1 MTTPFDPFAGQQI
14 LGTAPTTE
22 QQREI
27 WAASQLGDDASL
39 AYNESVRLE
48 LEGAL
53 DEGTFERAFETVLRR
68 HEILCA
74 NVSGDGLSL
83 LLMEPPVGRLKKTDW
98 SSLSPEEQS
107 KRLEELYQLEVDT
120 VFDLTQPG
128 LFRGELVKLSSE
140 KFVFVFT
147 AHHIICDGWSLAVIV
162 KDLARAY
169 TDEKLG
175 FGESAPVSLTYSQYA
190 RDEAARPASEQAADD
205 DYFLSKMK
213 GELPILDL
221 PLDRPRPA
229 RRSFRARREDHSLG
243 APLVARL
250 RELGQRERVSLFA
263 TLLSGFAMTIARIAS
278 QEEIVLGVPFAGQ
291 SLTGHPDLVGHAV
304 NMLPIRLPIVPQKP
318 FKDLLKEAKGAM
330 LDAQE
335 HQATT
340 LGRLLQKLPIPRD
353 PTRPPLFSV
362 TFNLDPGVSKADIA
376 FQGVDA
382 TLHTNPRTFE
392 NFEIFVNAVETRETV
407 ELECQYNADLF
418 DARTIRRFLSAFERA
433 LTSAAAEPS
442 ELVGR
447 VDILPEGDLEA
458 IARFNQTEHAYP
470 QGITVDQWIQRI
482 IESQPTQTAIA
493 FQGRALSY
501 GELGERSLI
510 LAKHLVASGIGPGK
524 YVGVCLDRSPELIIS
539 ILAAWRAG
547 AAYVPMDPDYPTD
560 RLRAMVEDSAMT
572 VMLTSQKLKSELTLG
587 VDKSLIV
594 EELLGQGTAPDVE
607 LPKTDPEN
615 VAYVIF
621 TSGSTGRP
629 KGVMVPHRA
638 VANLLESVRRRPGL
652 SPNDTV
658 LGITTLSFDIAVSEI
673 WLPLVVGAK
682 IVLTTRDVA
691 SDGHSLRTLV
701 ESENVSFID
710 ATPATYRLLLG
721 AGWRGHGNLKLICTG
736 EAMPADLA
744 RELLGC
750 SAELWNGYGPTE
762 TTVWSTFWKAT
773 SGFSKVLIGRPLDN
787 TQIHILDAERRP
799 VPIGTS
805 GELYIGGAGVSHGY
819 LGRPDLTDERFVS
832 DPFTPA
838 SYPAGN
844 PSGRMYRTGDL
855 GRYLPSGDIE
865 CLGRN
870 DHQVKLRG
878 FRIELGDIE
887 VALAAHAQVAQ
898 ATVILREDQ
907 SGNPALVGYI
917 VPKGTSPSTA
927 ELRTHLKSRLPDYM
941 VPALYVELPELP
953 LTPSGKIDRK
963 ALPAPHADQKR
974 SDAEFIA
981 PRTPSEELLAK
992 LWAEVLKL
1000 GRVSVEDDF
1009 FALGGHSLLAS
1020 QILARLRRDH
1030 SIDLSFRKFFEA
1042 PTIALLANAVDQA
1055 QSSGGPKREPL
1066 RRRNPSDPIPLSI
1079 SQERQFLLEEMDPAQ
1094 RITHNLP
1101 AAWEF
1106 RGPVKL
1112 ELLQKSLDHLVSRH
1126 EPLRTT
1132 FGGEG
1137 GKPLQRVVHQLKLP
1151 IGFRDLRALPEE
1163 EKRPAMMREVEEV
1176 SHEPFDLE
1184 KGPLFRSILF
1194 QFEDERFIYFS
1205 LRHNIVWDGWSFDIF
1220 LSELSA
1226 GYAAYAE
1233 GREPALPELPF
1244 SYGDFATWQRK
1255 DLEGPEMQ
1263 NRVAWWKKELAGSP
1277 PDMDFPK
1284 DYLRLTQSAY
1294 AGGNAKL
1301 TLAKEYSTKLTE
1313 VAHRAS
1319 TTFFMALYASYVA
1332 LLHRYSGEKELLVG
1346 LPVRGRYLPELEH
1359 LIGPFT
1365 NTIVLR
1371 SSVNPD
1377 DSFLSHL
1384 TKIRDRSLEAFTYEE
1399 TPLELLSSH
1408 LPPVRALFSFQDTRE
1423 RPKMLGTIPIE
1434 QTDVEHPAASN
1445 DLMVWAVERHNKIIA
1460 IANFNSEIF
1469 EKKTIERFLRS
1480 LQTLLDS
1487 VIANPEAPISSLVL
1501 CSPEDEASV
1510 GTVDGS
1516 GSFHPLALLEA
1527 RAARE
1532 PGAVWEK
1539 TGDSAKTVS
1548 DLLEQTQR
1556 VTAHLKARGVG
1567 PGSRVLLLGAPSS
1580 AELVPLVYGVWGA
1593 GGVVAALP
1601 ADTPRSLA
1609 ERFTRA
1615 LAPALIVTDG
1625 LDDSSL
1631 GAPQVRSADLLSETG
1646 AVPFML
1652 HAEAWAQLGLD
1663 GQGEPTIEVVLG
1675 DCLGR
1680 AASGLVDKLGSD
1692 MGQPTWIEF
1701 DPLSDAFG
1709 VHITAAAL
1717 LRSALARPSAKSEVD
1732 SLLDALEGE
1741 KIGAAL
1747 GSSVTVT
1754 VAAEEGAKLPGV
1766 CVLWG
1771 ESTEAALTHLAEK
1784 TRVLTA
1790 RALRCQASDGQGR
1803 WLLFANPYE
1812 ARRGDL
1818 VGELVRPGSRLC
1830 IESSHGQALPWGVR
1844 GQLRF
1849 EDAKGHAIL
1858 SSGARLLEGGLTDG
1872 QLDTGR
1878 AWPGTRVALDGL
1890 AASVRR
1896 LEAITDSFA
1905 LTEPNGAHGSEVV
1918 LYFVGPQSLSPADLR
1933 RALRELLPES
1943 LIPRLLTRVD
1953 ALPRGDAGQVDVA
1966 ELPSPLKKSKAAR
1979 VAPRTKSEGVV
1990 VKLVEEI
1997 LGQRN
2002 VSIHDNFFELGG
2014 HSLLCLRLVADL
2026 ERETG
2031 RRLSPRIFLLS
2042 SLAQA
2047 AQALDAMGQSE
2058 VPGAHPETKPTQAA
2072 QAEKPKGAAE
2082 RVLRG
2087 IQGLFGGNQK

>member
-53 DEGTFERAFETVLRR
+53 DEGTFERAFEALLRR

-98 SSLSPEEQS
+98 SALSPEDQE
-107 KRLEELYQLEVDT
+107 KKLAELYQREVDT
-120 VFDLTQPG
+120 VFDLTQPA
-128 LFRGELVKLSSE
+128 LFRAELVKLSPE

-162 KDLARAY
+162 KDLARLY

-175 FGESAPVSLTYSQYA
+175 FGESPPVSLTYSQYA
-190 RDEAARPASEQAADD
+190 RNEAARPASEQAADD
-205 DYFLSKMK
+205 EYFLNKMK

-243 APLVARL
+243 APLIAKL
-250 RELGQRERVSLFA
+250 RELAQRERVSLFA

-304 NMLPIRLPIVPQKP
+304 NMLPIRLPIVGAHP
-318 FKDLLKEAKGAM
+318 FTNLLKEARNAI

-382 TLHTNPRTFE
+382 TLHTNPRTYE

-433 LTSAAAEPS
+433 LTSAVSEPS

-470 QGITVDQWIQRI
+470 QGITVDQWVQRVV
-482 IESQPTQTAIA
+482 ESQPTQTAIV
-493 FQGRALSY
+493 FQGRTLSY

-510 LAKHLVASGIGPGK
+510 LAKHLVANGVGPGK

-572 VMLTSQKLKSELTLG
+572 VMLTSQKLKSELNLG
-587 VDKSLIV
+587 VEKSLIV

-607 LPKTDPEN
+607 LPKGDPEN

-652 SPNDTV
+652 SPSDTV
-658 LGITTLSFDIAVSEI
+658 LAITTLSFDIAVSEI

-691 SDGHSLRTLV
+691 SDGHLLRTLV

-750 SAELWNGYGPTE
+750 SGELWNGYGPTE

-773 SGFSKVLIGRPLDN
+773 NGFSKVLIGRPLDN

-799 VPIGTS
+799 VPIGTA
-805 GELYIGGAGVSHGY
+805 GEIYIGGAGVSHGY
-819 LGRPDLTDERFVS
+819 LGRPDLTDERFVP
-832 DPFTPA
+832 DPFTPPT
-838 SYPAGN
+838 YPAGN
-844 PSGRMYRTGDL
+844 PRGLMYRTGDL

-887 VALAAHAQVAQ
+887 VALAAHPEVAQ

-907 SGNPALVGYI
+907 PGNPALVGYI
-917 VPKGTSPSTA
+917 VTKGSSPQAA

-974 SDAEFIA
+974 SEAEFVA

-1030 SIDLSFRKFFEA
+1030 GIDLSFRKFFEA
-1042 PTIALLANAVDQA
+1042 PTIALLAKAVDQA
-1055 QSSGGPKREPL
+1055 QSSGGPKREPP
-1066 RRRNPSDPIPLSI
+1066 RRRNPGDPIPLSI

-1112 ELLQKSLDHLVSRH
+1112 EILQKSLDHLVSRH
-1126 EPLRTT
+1126 EPLRAT

-1151 IGFRDLRALPEE
+1151 IGFRDLRGLPEE

-1220 LSELSA
+1220 LSELSE
-1226 GYAAYAE
+1226 GYAAFAE
-1233 GREPALPELPF
+1233 GREPNLPELPL
-1244 SYGDFATWQRK
+1244 SYGDYAIWQRK
-1255 DLEGPEMQ
+1255 DLESPEMQ

-1284 DYLRLTQSAY
+1284 DYRRLTQSTY

-1301 TLAKEYSTKLTE
+1301 TLAKEYSGKLTE

-1377 DSFLSHL
+1377 DSFLTHL
-1384 TKIRDRSLEAFTYEE
+1384 AKIRDRSLEAFSYEE

-1434 QTDVEHPAASN
+1434 QTDVEHPAAAN

-1469 EKKTIERFLRS
+1469 EKRTIERFLRS

-1487 VIANPEAPISSLVL
+1487 VIANPEAPISSLAL
-1501 CSPEDEASV
+1501 CSPEDEATI
-1510 GTVDGS
+1510 GAVDGS

-1532 PGAVWEK
+1532 PNAVWK
-1539 TGDSAKTVS
+1539 SSDDAQTVS
-1548 DLLEQTQR
+1548 ELLDQTKR
-1556 VTAHLKARGVG
+1556 VTANLKARGVG
-1567 PGSRVLLLGAPSS
+1567 PGSRVLVLASPST
-1580 AELVPLVYGVWGA
+1580 AELVPLVYGAWGA
-1593 GGVVAALP
+1593 GAVLAALP
-1601 ADTPRSLA
+1601 ADTPKSLA
-1609 ERFTRA
+1609 ERFTAA
-1615 LAPALIVTDG
+1615 LAPALVIADEE
-1625 LDDSSL
+1625 SSL
-1631 GAPQVRSADLLSETG
+1631 GAQEVRSQDLFGEASP
-1646 AVPFML
+1646 APFVL
-1652 HAEAWAQLGLD
+1652 HGEAWAQLGLD
-1663 GQGEPTIEVVLG
+1663 EEGEPTVEVVSA

-1680 AASGLVDKLGSD
+1680 AASGLVDKLGSES
-1692 MGQPTWIEF
+1692 GPATWIEL

-1709 VHITAAAL
+1709 VHVTAAAL
-1717 LRSALARPSAKSEVD
+1717 LRGPLALPKAKSEVD
-1732 SLLDALEGE
+1732 SLLDALEAGE
-1741 KIGAAL
+1741 IGAAL
-1747 GSSVTVT
+1747 GSSVTLT

-1766 CVLWG
+1766 CLLWG

-1790 RALRCQASDGQGR
+1790 RAERAQGSDGQGR
-1803 WLLFANPYE
+1803 WLLFVNPYE
-1812 ARRGDL
+1812 PRRGDL
-1818 VGELVRPGSRLC
+1818 LGELVRPGSRLRV
-1830 IESSHGQALPWGVR
+1830 ESTHGQVLPWGVR

-1849 EDAKGHAIL
+1849 EDAGGRAIL
-1858 SSGARLLEGGLTDG
+1858 SSSARLLEGGIADG
-1872 QLDTGR
+1872 QLETRR
-1878 AWPGTRVALDGL
+1878 AWPGTRIALDGL
-1890 AASVRR
+1890 AATIRRVESV
-1896 LEAITDSFA
+1896 TDSFA
-1905 LTEPNGAHGSEVV
+1905 LTEPNGQHGSEVV
-1918 LYFVGPQSLSPADLR
+1918 LYFAGPQSLSPADLR
-1933 RALRELLPES
+1933 RSLREVLPES

-1953 ALPRGDAGQVDVA
+1953 ALPKNDAGQIDIA

-1979 VAPRTKSEGVV
+1979 VAPRTKSEGLV

-1997 LGQRN
+1997 LGQKN

-2058 VPGAHPETKPTQAA
+2058 VPAAQSETKPTQTSES
-2072 QAEKPKGAAE
+2072 EKPKGAAE

-2087 IQGLFGGNQK
+2087 FKGLFGGK